1 MPAIGTWRRGPSSG
15 WGRHISREY
24 RINDRIRAREVRL
37 IGENGEQ
44 LGTLPLFK
52 ALETAREQGLD
63 LVEVA
68 PAANPPVCRLIDYG
82 KFKYEQSKKD
92 REAKK
97 HQKNVQ
103 LREIRMSAKTD
114 DHDVDFKTR
123 IAERLLKDG
132 DKVKVTI
139 RFRGREITHPN
150 LGRDLLDQIFG
161 KLKLVGSIEKPPGM
175 EGRTMT
181 MILVPGAAKPEKA
194 PRPPVAVGAAAPGPA
209 SAPVESPAAAAVSE
223 PADAPEPAATASGP
237 AAPAS
242 PAPTPEP

>member
-1 MPAIGTWRRGPSSG
+1 MGEIPLCPWTGAPWRGPNSA
-15 WGRHISREY
+15 WGSNISREY

-37 IGENGEQ
+37 IGEGGEQ

-82 KFKYEQSKKD
+82 KFKYEQAKKD

-123 IAERLLKDG
+123 TAERLLKDG

-150 LGRDLLDQIFG
+150 LGRDLLDHIYG
-161 KLKLVGSIEKPPGM
+161 RLKLVGSIEKPPGM

-194 PRPPVAVGAAAPGPA
+194 PRPPA
-209 SAPVESPAAAAVSE
+209 PAAV
-223 PADAPEPAATASGP
+223 P
-237 AAPAS
+237 AAPAPTEAVS
-242 PAPTPEP
+242 PAPVPAANGTPATAAAAPAPES